1 MRPQPSYTSAVTCFE
16 DMILAPKFGTSGLR
30 GLVSD
35 LTSDLVATYTRAFL
49 TVCETGGQIC
59 IGRDLRPSSPRIAA
73 DVARAA
79 QEAGIDVIDC
89 GAVATPALAL
99 AAGRAGAGAVM
110 VTGSHIPADR
120 NGLKFYV
127 QGGGE
132 IIKTDEAAIL
142 AQLAHQSDMPGTQ
155 GSMTPD
161 PDASARFVTRYVQ
174 AFGSDALTGRRIGVY
189 EHSAVGRD
197 TLLQILS
204 ALGAET
210 IPLGRSA
217 EFIPVDTEAVDPT
230 LRTQIEAWVAER
242 QLDALVST
250 DGDSDRPLMAD
261 ETGQIVPGDIMG
273 QITAQYLQARVVVTP
288 VSSNSGV
295 MQKGFAEVRRTRI
308 GSPYVI
314 ADMTGDGAVVGYEA
328 NGGFL
333 LGFEASGPAGVLAPL
348 MTRDCMLPLVTVL
361 MAAKGQT
368 VSARVAQEPAI
379 FTQADRLQDVP
390 TTTSQ
395 ALVARLSERTEARA
409 AFLASLGVTQS
420 GPHDLTDGLRI
431 PLESNRTLHIR
442 PSGNAPE
449 LRLYVEA
456 STPDA
461 AADLLSSGLTELRQI
476 CADPSG

>member
-1 MRPQPSYTSAVTCFE
+1 M
-16 DMILAPKFGTSGLR
+16 APKFGTSGLR

-35 LTSDLVATYTRAFL
+35 LTGDLIAAHTQAFL
-49 TVCETGGQIC
+49 AACTTGGKIC

-79 QEAGIDVIDC
+79 QKAGVDVIDC

-99 AAGRAGAGAVM
+99 AAGQVGAGAVM
-110 VTGSHIPADR
+110 ITGSHIPADR

-132 IIKTDEAAIL
+132 ITKADEEAIL
-142 AQLAHQSDMPGTQ
+142 AHLGQPPASVDVS
-155 GSMTPD
+155 GSMTQD
-161 PDASARFVTRYVQ
+161 TGVSARFVARYEQ
-174 AFGSDALTGRRIGVY
+174 AFGSNALSRHRIGVY

-197 TLLQILS
+197 TLQQILA
-204 ALGAET
+204 ALGAEV
-210 IPLGRSA
+210 IPLGRA
-217 EFIPVDTEAVDPT
+217 AHFIPVDTEAVDPAV
-230 LRTQIEAWVAER
+230 RTQVETWVADH

-261 ETGQIVPGDIMG
+261 ENGCIVPGDILG
-273 QITAQYLQARVVVTP
+273 QISAEYLGAQHVVTP

-295 MQKGFAEVRRTRI
+295 TEKGFRQVHRTRI

-314 ADMTGDGAVVGYEA
+314 AGMQGCDGVVGYEA

-333 LGFEASGPAGVLAPL
+333 LGFEASGPAGTLPPL
-348 MTRDCMLPLVTVL
+348 LTRDCMLPLVATLV
-361 MAAKGQT
+361 AAQGQT
-368 VSARVAQEPAI
+368 VSSRVAQEPAI

-390 TTTSQ
+390 TADSQ
-395 ALVARLSERTEARA
+395 AFVARLSKDDDARA
-409 AFLASLGVTQS
+409 AFLAPLDVLQAG
-420 GPHDLTDGLRI
+420 GIDLTDGLRI
-431 PLESNRTLHIR
+431 PLTQSRTLHIR

-456 STPDA
+456 NAPEA
-461 AADLLSSGLTELRQI
+461 AADLLSAGLEQLRK
-476 CADPSG
+476 AFES